1 CRDFAGGSFGGKSWT
16 LDDCVNVW
24 EAFRKTIPTKLHIR
38 PRDVDTWRT
47 TADEL
52 RRAGSQCLLT
62 STSSSD
68 GVGSSTIR
76 HISTWI
82 LAEEMGCDWVT
93 PEWGSDALKL
103 NDKNG
108 FKGEVV
114 YCHSRA
120 NPLDRLKFTLEER
133 IQERQCTVV
142 DWLGY
147 FNFGVSS
154 SDLPD
159 EGTITSVTDDSL
171 EEAKL
176 LNGAKAE
183 IESKGV
189 ANLPWDHVVITIPST
204 LASAHLAATGS
215 WDQNKNEVVRGV
227 LQKARQNFHQHPR
240 PWYDEDLQ
248 CAFDPT
254 RFNFAVHIRLG
265 DRTAPAESLMKY
277 FGYLEE
283 LMGTVTDM
291 MATKGMEAPLFH
303 VFSETEEP
311 CPSLDTGTFE
321 EFPTWPVELDQIPPC
336 LTAETPKDCLLKRVQ
351 RGCFPIRS
359 GVFRLQQKPIV
370 LHLSPDVKNALSCMT
385 HSDGIVMGCSTFGQI
400 AGILTNGISFFS
412 MGCVGD
418 RTPIQYKTI
427 PPLAIA
433 ERGHLWVPV
442 AGAWYDPVLNST
454 DILGRALDTLMLDRD
469 GSAP

>member
-1 CRDFAGGSFGGKSWT
+1 MVCRDFAGGSFGGKSWT

-159 EGTITSVTDDSL
+159 EGTITSVT
-171 EEAKL
+171 
-176 LNGAKAE
+176 
-183 IESKGV
+183 
-189 ANLPWDHVVITIPST
+189 
-204 LASAHLAATGS
+204 
-215 WDQNKNEVVRGV
+215 VRLV
-227 LQKARQNFHQHPR
+227 YN
-240 PWYDEDLQ
+240 
-248 CAFDPT
+248 
-254 RFNFAVHIRLG
+254 N
-265 DRTAPAESLMKY
+265 
-277 FGYLEE
+277 
-283 LMGTVTDM
+283 
-291 MATKGMEAPLFH
+291 
-303 VFSETEEP
+303 
-311 CPSLDTGTFE
+311 
-321 EFPTWPVELDQIPPC
+321 
-336 LTAETPKDCLLKRVQ
+336 
-351 RGCFPIRS
+351 
-359 GVFRLQQKPIV
+359 
-370 LHLSPDVKNALSCMT
+370 
-385 HSDGIVMGCSTFGQI
+385 
-400 AGILTNGISFFS
+400 
-412 MGCVGD
+412 
-418 RTPIQYKTI
+418 
-427 PPLAIA
+427 
-433 ERGHLWVPV
+433 
-442 AGAWYDPVLNST
+442 
-454 DILGRALDTLMLDRD
+454 
-469 GSAP
+469 